1 MPKIICFI
9 GCILWICCQFD
20 LEWEKAVIRANKYLV
35 HIAPYHPSPMKFYNQ
50 DVFMNNP
57 YYANLFNELH
67 PPVQLFVVNHLYG
80 KTALIPEKT
89 LKEVFGDNQAYA
101 IAPHLDNAAHTVVHN
116 NCYAGTSF
124 SKTLVNFCLAALKRD
139 FYHWSMI
146 GC

>member
-35 HIAPYHPSPMKFYNQ
+35 HITSYHPSPMKFYNQ
-50 DVFMNNP
+50 DVLFMNNP

-80 KTALIPEKT
+80 KKALIPERT
-89 LKEVFGDNQAYA
+89 LKEVFGDNRKPMLLLHIWIMRRIQWF
-101 IAPHLDNAAHTVVHN
+101 IITFMPGRRSQKHLLTFAWP
-116 NCYAGTSF
+116 
-124 SKTLVNFCLAALKRD
+124 L
-139 FYHWSMI
+139 
-146 GC
+146 